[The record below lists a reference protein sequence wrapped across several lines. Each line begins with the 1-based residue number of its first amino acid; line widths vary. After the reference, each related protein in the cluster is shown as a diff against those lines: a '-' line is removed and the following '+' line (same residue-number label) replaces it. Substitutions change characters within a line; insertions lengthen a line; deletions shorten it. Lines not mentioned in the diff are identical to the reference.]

1 MKIGAPKE
9 TAARERRVALVPD
22 VVRRLR
28 AAEHE
33 VIVESG
39 AGLRAGATDEQYVT
53 AGAEIGDPWSADV
66 VAKVGDPAYQAG
78 MILAGFLPRI
88 AMSTKFTC
96 SATAPSASRSAVN
109 RGSITATITG

>member
-39 AGLRAGATDEQYVT
+39 AGLQAGATDEQYVA
-53 AGAEIGDPWSADV
+53 AGAEIGDPWSAEV
-66 VAKVGDPAYQAG
+66 VAKVAPPSEAELTRLRAGDDPRRLPQPARR
-78 MILAGFLPRI
+78 P
-88 AMSTKFTC
+88 
-96 SATAPSASRSAVN
+96 
-109 RGSITATITG
+109 